1 MNNKET
7 VNIELSDNLISLWE
21 DDDESKYSELE
32 RELHNSNELIMFL
45 CRYQKDR
52 WEAESIDHIEVE
64 PTKLH
69 ISYTI
74 NFFSGCKDL
83 DKDDDETISVD
94 YKINTTTGKIEII
107 GDPIPEERSTFDE
120 F

>member
-7 VNIELSDNLISLWE
+7 VKIELSDNLISLWE
-21 DDDESKYSELE
+21 DNDESKYSELE
-32 RELHNSNELIMFL
+32 RELHNSDELIMFL

-83 DKDDDETISVD
+83 DKDDDATISVD
-94 YKINTTTGKIEII
+94 YKINTTAGEIEII
-107 GDPIPEERSTFDE
+107 GDPIPEERSTFEE